1 MSTGQAERSVN
12 SWPFCG
18 VWLAQRRGVL
28 TTSETSPERVL
39 LVAHEPRLRE
49 SIRAHLALD
58 RYRCDAVDDGQAALQ
73 QAREKPFDLIV
84 VDLSAPHVAGSQISR
99 ALRHQPMNRRAPIV
113 IIASRN
119 AEHDALNELEDG
131 ADDFLVKP
139 FGPGELTARA
149 RAAIRRSRAAR
160 ARAAVATELSFSP
173 PPVAYGDITID
184 PAKRRVQVRD
194 RAVRLTEQEFRLL
207 YLLVTN
213 PGVVFSREALLT
225 EVWGTNRYV
234 TVRSVDTLVSRLRRR
249 LEPVDR
255 VLSRYLRTVR
265 GAGYKLVETSG
276 GQE

>member
-1 MSTGQAERSVN
+1 TAVN
-12 SWPFCG
+12 SCRLCG
-18 VWLAQRRGVL
+18 VWLARRRLVL
-28 TTSETSPERVL
+28 TTPETSPERVL

-58 RYRCDAVDDGQAALQ
+58 RYRCDAVDDGEAALK
-73 QAREKPFDLIV
+73 QARETPFDLIV

-139 FGPGELTARA
+139 FGPGEFTARA

-173 PPVAYGDITID
+173 PPVSYGDISID
-184 PAKRRVQVRD
+184 P
-194 RAVRLTEQEFRLL
+194 
-207 YLLVTN
+207 
-213 PGVVFSREALLT
+213 
-225 EVWGTNRYV
+225 
-234 TVRSVDTLVSRLRRR
+234 
-249 LEPVDR
+249 
-255 VLSRYLRTVR
+255 
-265 GAGYKLVETSG
+265 
-276 GQE
+276 

>member
-1 MSTGQAERSVN
+1 MITS
-12 SWPFCG
+12 
-18 VWLAQRRGVL
+18 
-28 TTSETSPERVL
+28 SETAPERVL

-49 SIRAHLALD
+49 SIRAHLVLD
-58 RYRCDAVDDGQAALQ
+58 RYRCEAVEDGQAALQ
-73 QAREKPFDLIV
+73 QARDTPFDLIV
-84 VDLSAPHVAGSQISR
+84 VDLAAPNVAGSKISR

-119 AEHDALNELEDG
+119 AEHAALNELEDG

-173 PPVAYGDITID
+173 PPVAYGDIRID
-184 PAKRRVQVRD
+184 PAKRLVTVRD
-194 RAVRLTEQEFRLL
+194 RPVRLTEQEFRLL

-249 LEPVDR
+249 LEPTDR
-255 VLSRYLRTVR
+255 VLSQYLRTVR

-276 GQE
+276 GQA